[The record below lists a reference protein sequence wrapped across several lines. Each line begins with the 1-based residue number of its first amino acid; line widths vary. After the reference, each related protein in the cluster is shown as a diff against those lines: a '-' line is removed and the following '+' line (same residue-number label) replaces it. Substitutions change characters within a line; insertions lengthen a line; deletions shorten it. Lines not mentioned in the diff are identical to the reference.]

1 MGADKERFTTTLP
14 NHLHCRAC
22 VEISYP
28 AVIVCSQ
35 GHHLCRPCAEKIE
48 ESGELECPLCLRPMK
63 LPLRESLL
71 LRRAVEDYEFTCR
84 HEGCDWIGSVVDE
97 DEHADKC
104 EFGPVACSL
113 MQAHLIEECAQWKCI
128 EGCET
133 RTTRANLAQ
142 HEAACKAST
151 ARILELEATLEAHEL
166 KVSALKQALARSKA
180 ALEAIRD
187 DNTEIRVPRPVRRR
201 RRPQRMVGLPQEE
214 LSNEDKATPST
225 PDKIPKLEAVP
236 DDTALNPL
244 PSPAATQR
252 LFRTRSSSVS
262 PALPDVKKPRLL
274 STD

>member
-104 EFGPVACSL
+104 EFGPVACSFGNASKVAKHGQHAPTSL
-113 MQAHLIEECAQWKCI
+113 NMKQPARHRQLASSNWK
-128 EGCET
+128 
-133 RTTRANLAQ
+133 RHSKRMSSRSQ
-142 HEAACKAST
+142 H
-151 ARILELEATLEAHEL
+151 
-166 KVSALKQALARSKA
+166 
-180 ALEAIRD
+180 
-187 DNTEIRVPRPVRRR
+187 
-201 RRPQRMVGLPQEE
+201 
-214 LSNEDKATPST
+214 
-225 PDKIPKLEAVP
+225 
-236 DDTALNPL
+236 
-244 PSPAATQR
+244 
-252 LFRTRSSSVS
+252 
-262 PALPDVKKPRLL
+262 
-274 STD
+274 

>member
-1 MGADKERFTTTLP
+1 MG
-14 NHLHCRAC
+14 C
-22 VEISYP
+22 
-28 AVIVCSQ
+28 
-35 GHHLCRPCAEKIE
+35 GIE
-48 ESGELECPLCLRPMK
+48 GGCKHTSSRSVHSGSALMCLRCKPM
-63 LPLRESLL
+63 PLTLALHNIR
-71 LRRAVEDYEFTCR
+71 
-84 HEGCDWIGSVVDE
+84 
-97 DEHADKC
+97 
-104 EFGPVACSL
+104 
-113 MQAHLIEECAQWKCI
+113 CI

>member
-113 MQAHLIEECAQWKCI
+113 CAAVC
-128 EGCET
+128 T
-133 RTTRANLAQ
+133 RR
-142 HEAACKAST
+142 
-151 ARILELEATLEAHEL
+151 
-166 KVSALKQALARSKA
+166 
-180 ALEAIRD
+180 
-187 DNTEIRVPRPVRRR
+187 
-201 RRPQRMVGLPQEE
+201 E
-214 LSNEDKATPST
+214 LSAHHGVCPNVR
-225 PDKIPKLEAVP
+225 IPCPKGGDICASRESDGLR
-236 DDTALNPL
+236 N
-244 PSPAATQR
+244 
-252 LFRTRSSSVS
+252 
-262 PALPDVKKPRLL
+262 
-274 STD
+274 